1 MGLLALWDLPGSGV
15 ESVSPALAGGSLS
28 PGSTNRRPPSLALFK
43 ETGVRGG
50 LSVFPSRQIS
60 D

>member
-15 ESVSPALAGGSLS
+15 ESVSKGILNPRSHQGK
-28 PGSTNRRPPSLALFK
+28 TPPLTLFK